1 MRLSSIWFG
10 IASATA
16 TAMLWVVCSLL
27 VVVLPGFMTH
37 MTAGMMHGDTA
48 SMALTMT
55 WPGFLWGLVAWVV
68 WAGMAGWLLAMIYN
82 RLLPPVKH

>member
-1 MRLSSIWFG
+1 MKLNPIMFG
-10 IASATA
+10 IASAIA

-27 VVVLPGFMTH
+27 VVLLPEFMTH
-37 MTAGMMHGDTA
+37 MTAGMMHDDTA

-68 WAGMAGWLLAMIYN
+68 CAGVAGWLLAMIYN
-82 RLLPPVKH
+82 RLLPQ